1 MFQSF
6 YTGLSGMLSFS
17 RSLDNVSNNIA
28 NMNTPGFRGADSFY
42 RSLNQGGG
50 NTNTGAGVEISGLG
64 FRFSNGEIRQTG
76 NSTDLAIN
84 GMGFFTLLK
93 NGETLFT
100 RSGQFTFDDKGILI
114 ERGSNAAVAVLDG
127 SNQPGVLDLSSMKQ
141 IAATATTKVT
151 FTGNLSSTATSAH
164 ELASITTYNKLG
176 EEVKLKLKFAQNTT
190 IPGAWTVT
198 ISGADGTVLQ
208 TSEIRFSADGT
219 PTSGFNKISLP
230 LKDSYGGTTPISLEF
245 GEPGV
250 FNKSTSIATGT
261 TSSLVAKVEDGAA
274 AGTLQDVTF
283 DEGGVVKLKYSNS
296 VTKDGPTLALME
308 INNKDALQQVD
319 GATFRLVGKSEAV
332 IGKAGK
338 AGFGP
343 IATKSLE
350 LSNVDLSKEF
360 ADMIIIQRGYQ
371 ASSKILN
378 VANSMLDQL
387 FENTRGR

>member
-42 RSLNQGGG
+42 RSLSQGG
-50 NTNTGAGVEISGLG
+50 NNNPGAGVEISGLG

-84 GMGFFTLLK
+84 GMGFFALLK

-100 RSGQFTFDDKGILI
+100 RSGQFTFNEEGILV
-114 ERGSNAAVAVLDG
+114 ERSSNAAVAVLN
-127 SNQPGVLDLSSMKQ
+127 SAKQPGVLDLSAYRHLVS
-141 IAATATTKVT
+141 TPTSKVS
-151 FTGNLSSTATSAH
+151 FNGNLTTGATEAH
-164 ELASITTYNKLG
+164 EITSITTYNKLG
-176 EEVKLKLKFAQNTT
+176 EEVILKAKFEKHST
-190 IPGAWTVT
+190 IPGTWTVAVT
-198 ISGADGTVLQ
+198 KDDGTAVHAG
-208 TSEIRFSADGT
+208 EIRFSADGT
-219 PTSGFNKISLP
+219 PTSGFNSLSFQ
-230 LKDSYGGTTPISLEF
+230 LTDSYGGSTPVTFEF
-245 GEPGV
+245 GSPGD
-250 FNKSTSIATGT
+250 FNKTTSISAGT
-261 TSSLVAKVEDGAA
+261 TSSLVAKVEDGTL

-283 DEGGVVKLKYSNS
+283 DANGVVKLKYSNGVS
-296 VTKDGPTLALME
+296 KDGPTLVLME
-308 INNKDALQQVD
+308 ITNKDALQQVD
-319 GATFRLVGKSEAV
+319 GAVFRLSGKSEAV

-338 AGFGP
+338 DGFGP
-343 IATKSLE
+343 IAIKSLE

>member
-6 YTGLSGMLSFS
+6 YTGLSGMMSFS

-42 RSLNQGGG
+42 RSLSQGNG
-50 NTNTGAGVEISGLG
+50 NSNPGAGVEISGLG

-84 GMGFFTLLK
+84 GMGFFTVIK

-100 RSGQFTFDDKGILI
+100 RSGQFAFDDKGILI

-141 IAATATTKVT
+141 IAATPTTKIT
-151 FTGNLSSTATSAH
+151 FTGNLSSTSSSSH
-164 ELASITTYNKLG
+164 ELATITTFNKLG
-176 EEVKLKLKFAQNTT
+176 EEVKLKIKFALNATV
-190 IPGAWTVT
+190 PGSWTVT
-198 ISGADGTVLQ
+198 VSNPEGTVLQ
-208 TSEIRFSADGT
+208 TSEIRFSTDGT
-219 PTSGFNKISLP
+219 PTSGFNSISMS
-230 LKDSYGGTTPISLEF
+230 LKDSYGGTTPIKLEF

-250 FNKSTSIATGT
+250 MNKSTSIATGT
-261 TSSLVAKVEDGAA
+261 TSSLTAKVEDGSA
-274 AGTLQDVTF
+274 AGSLQDVTF
-283 DEGGVVKLKYSNS
+283 DENGVVKLKYSNG
-296 VTKDGPTLALME
+296 VTKDGPTLALMD
-308 INNKDALQQVD
+308 INNKDALQQVE
-319 GATFRLVGKSEAV
+319 GATFRLVGKSDAV
-332 IGKAGK
+332 IGTAGK
-338 AGFGP
+338 GGFGT

>member
-42 RSLNQGGG
+42 RSLSQGSGS
-50 NTNTGAGVEISGLG
+50 TNPGAGVEISGLG
-64 FRFSNGEIRQTG
+64 FRFANGEIRQTG

-100 RSGQFTFDDKGILI
+100 RSGQFTFNDKGILV
-114 ERGSNAAVAVLDG
+114 ERSSNAAVAVLN
-127 SNQPGVLDLSSMKQ
+127 SANQPGVLDLSTYRQ
-141 IAATATTKVT
+141 IAAKPTSKVN
-151 FTGNLSSTATSAH
+151 FSGNLSTGSTAAH
-164 ELASITTYNKLG
+164 EIASITTYNKLG
-176 EEVKLKLKFAQNTT
+176 EEVKLKTKFEKNAT

-198 ISGADGTVLQ
+198 ITKDDGTAVH
-208 TSEIRFSADGT
+208 SGEIRFSADGT
-219 PTSGFNKISLP
+219 PTSGFNSLSFD
-230 LKDSYGGTTPISLEF
+230 LKDSYGGTTPVKFEF
-245 GEPGV
+245 GNPGD
-250 FNKSTSIATGT
+250 FNKSTSISTGT
-261 TSSLVAKVEDGAA
+261 TSSLVAKVEDGAP
-274 AGTLQDVTF
+274 AGSLQDVTF
-283 DEGGVVKLKYSNS
+283 DEGGVVKLRYSNGVS
-296 VTKDGPTLALME
+296 KDGPALALME

-319 GATFRLVGKSEAV
+319 GAVFRLVGKSEAI
-332 IGKAGK
+332 IGQAGK
-338 AGFGP
+338 QGFGA